1 MILSKVDQRLLT
13 AAVSEKRSAKALS
26 EAVNGFLT
34 PEQAL
39 LRLKE
44 LLSDSNPLSDLEERR
59 LLVLDARRVMG
70 LLNENVEAGDV
81 RAMETYRKYL
91 TTVADRLDKAM
102 VNVDLISTKLTTA
115 YAQIMAD
122 SVLAAFEAM
131 PKALEER
138 GLVLDMEE
146 VHGVF
151 QEIAPLAASRIEANS
166 SDE

>member
-1 MILSKVDQRLLT
+1 MNLSKVDQRLLV
-13 AAVSEKRSAKALS
+13 AAVSEKRSAKELS
-26 EAVNGFLT
+26 AAVNGFLT
-34 PEQAL
+34 PEEAL
-39 LRLKE
+39 LRLKQ
-44 LLSDSNPLSDLEERR
+44 LLSDTNPLDDVEERK

-70 LLNENVEAGDV
+70 ILNDSVEAGNTQ
-81 RAMETYRKYL
+81 AIETYRKYL

-102 VNVDLISTKLTTA
+102 VNVDAISTKLTTA
-115 YAQIMAD
+115 YAQVMAD

-138 GLVLDMEE
+138 GIVLDMEE

>member
-26 EAVNGFLT
+26 DAVNGFLT

-44 LLSDSNPLSDLEERR
+44 LLSDSNPLSDMEERR

-70 LLNENVEAGDV
+70 ILNDSVEAGDV
-81 RAMETYRKYL
+81 KAMETYRKYL

-115 YAQIMAD
+115 YAQTMAD
-122 SVLAAFEAM
+122 AIVAAFSQV

-138 GLVLDMEE
+138 GIEVDMIE
-146 VHGVF
+146 VEGVF
-151 QEIAPLAASRIEANS
+151 QEVLPAAVKEIEARTEN
-166 SDE
+166 